1 MFPTF
6 LIVANTQR
14 WSHWRSTTMSSLEL
28 KISSAISFGRL
39 RFLPYCKLTT
49 NDKHLQMT
57 PTYLHFISRIGGG
70 LVGSLSST
78 ALEGTGAI
86 EKKKVFSVLSPHCHG
101 SSA

>member
-1 MFPTF
+1 MC
-6 LIVANTQR
+6 
-14 WSHWRSTTMSSLEL
+14 SLEMSE
-28 KISSAISFGRL
+28 KILSAISFGRL

-57 PTYLHFISRIGGG
+57 PTYLHFIFRIGGG